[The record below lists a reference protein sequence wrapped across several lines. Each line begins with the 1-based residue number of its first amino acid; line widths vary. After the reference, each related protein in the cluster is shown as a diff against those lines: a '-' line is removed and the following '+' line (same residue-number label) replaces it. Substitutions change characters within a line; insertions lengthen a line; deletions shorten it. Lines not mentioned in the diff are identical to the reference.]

1 MLTDLPVIRNKSWQ
15 ILAESHTERTFTGFK
30 DDKDNKVEFE
40 TVEIVENPKKKTT
53 KTVHFDLGNE
63 YHVEPYVQKP
73 EPAVLAE
80 VKK

>member
-30 DDKDNKVEFE
+30 DDKVEYE
-40 TVEIVENPKKKTT
+40 TVEIVENPKRAT

-63 YHVEPYVQKP
+63 YHAESYVQKP
-73 EPAVLAE
+73 YPAVIAE
-80 VKK
+80 EKK